1 VGHVTIC
8 ARQEQTDESPNPEK
22 LFPCLPKIPIK
33 FIKNFIDMELNCMIT
48 EIDAI
53 ESEST
58 ENTHRSGNLTEANV
72 FDVSYKIRGKLL
84 EGLSSVLLTSHT
96 CTDFDI
102 KHQLSAAKGM
112 VNADRNRQLLEQAA
126 DSHRHFSIEFP
137 TWALTAAS
145 PLLKQCHEAQ
155 PSLSAFP
162 INLGNL
168 LPGYVMCVLDW
179 YGHALQNKHW
189 NEFLPEDPSV
199 DGHDKWY
206 WVYCYAAMRV
216 LGLNYFAAQ
225 LQMFIESIIDD
236 LATNISNYAHLLN
249 TLKADDPIMFQLAW
263 YTVLNLQKP
272 SPHLTQL
279 DCEIL
284 AEHFPQFAGLVN
296 TILQAH

>member
-1 VGHVTIC
+1 MRQAGANGQKPQPGKSCSLAYPGIPTI
-8 ARQEQTDESPNPEK
+8 
-22 LFPCLPKIPIK
+22 
-33 FIKNFIDMELNCMIT
+33 FINNFIDMELNCMMT

-58 ENTHRSGNLTEANV
+58 KNTHRSGNLTEV
-72 FDVSYKIRGKLL
+72 FDVSYMIRGKLL

-102 KHQLSAAKGM
+102 KHQLSTAKGM
-112 VNADRNRQLLEQAA
+112 VNADRMRQLLEQAE

-145 PLLKQCHEAQ
+145 PLFKQCHEAQ
-155 PSLSAFP
+155 PGLSAIP
-162 INLGNL
+162 VKLGNL

-189 NEFLPEDPSV
+189 NDFLPESPSV

-216 LGLNYFAAQ
+216 LGLNDFAAQ

-249 TLKADDPIMFQLAW
+249 TLRADDPIMFQLAW
-263 YTVLNLQKP
+263 YTVMNLQQP

-279 DCEIL
+279 DCETL